1 MQVKKKWADDMAAVL
16 QRTAEGLLNT
26 REDWLTNLIT
36 QQIIEGATKIM
47 LVGIAKT
54 VGTAGTG
61 TAISTLSGAASKS
74 AVFAWFGIGSASLG
88 SFVVLP
94 VLTTGGSWLCGR
106 LLYGAER
113 TRKELNKKEKAMFDD
128 CRGYSAILLGKTKGK
143 KYRLQ
148 LTKRNIDALRILQ
161 KNIGNYWR
169 YGCRKHSHVRSR
181 TKNNHAEMSKL
192 LDSLG

>member
-113 TRKELNKKEKAMFDD
+113 TRKELNKKEKGGGYATMRHCFYHTGEKNDKSENE
-128 CRGYSAILLGKTKGK
+128 REKLVFGYS
-143 KYRLQ
+143 
-148 LTKRNIDALRILQ
+148 
-161 KNIGNYWR
+161 
-169 YGCRKHSHVRSR
+169 
-181 TKNNHAEMSKL
+181 
-192 LDSLG
+192 

>member
-1 MQVKKKWADDMAAVL
+1 
-16 QRTAEGLLNT
+16 
-26 REDWLTNLIT
+26 
-36 QQIIEGATKIM
+36 M

-106 LLYGAER
+106 LLYGADAHTKRIEQKRGGGYATMRHCFYHTGEKNDKSENER
-113 TRKELNKKEKAMFDD
+113 EKLVF
-128 CRGYSAILLGKTKGK
+128 GYS
-143 KYRLQ
+143 
-148 LTKRNIDALRILQ
+148 
-161 KNIGNYWR
+161 
-169 YGCRKHSHVRSR
+169 
-181 TKNNHAEMSKL
+181 
-192 LDSLG
+192 